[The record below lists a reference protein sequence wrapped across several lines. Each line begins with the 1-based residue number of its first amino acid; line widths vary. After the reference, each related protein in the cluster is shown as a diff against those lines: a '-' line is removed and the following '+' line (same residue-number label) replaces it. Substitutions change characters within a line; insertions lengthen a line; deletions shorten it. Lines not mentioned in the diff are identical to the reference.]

1 MSQKIESVYCYSYP
15 QAKLCN
21 RFLSFSSRQ
30 KGIAHSSR
38 TVFFED
44 IFFLERKRERIIE
57 LKKIPKLT
65 KVSVTSLDKFHHLC
79 NLYIFG
85 LCFVMQKFSFK
96 HEVGRFFNNLTNKI
110 FTKKYDVQELLHEI
124 YNLVLPYFL
133 TISATIC
140 QIKSV

>member
-1 MSQKIESVYCYSYP
+1 MPPSKTLPQVFTIILQAEGNCLFFPNSVFWRY
-15 QAKLCN
+15 
-21 RFLSFSSRQ
+21 FSWEEM
-30 KGIAHSSR
+30 G
-38 TVFFED
+38 
-44 IFFLERKRERIIE
+44 ERIME

-85 LCFVMQKFSFK
+85 LCFVVQKFSFK